1 MQKKQEDRP
10 AVDSDTQRQAT
21 EDATYQRRC
30 LWGRRGRESLSE
42 REDGDAEA
50 HVTDDE
56 LLSDWKA
63 ERTAFGLLLVG
74 YAFLMSMAPILA
86 RYPNETAQMACTSIR
101 HIVDWRVWVVSA
113 SAMCL
118 AAVAAIVLK
127 RRR

>member
-10 AVDSDTQRQAT
+10 AVDSDKQRQAT
-21 EDATYQRRC
+21 KGATRGRRC
-30 LWGRRGRESLSE
+30 LSGRKSVERVPARLSE
-42 REDGDAEA
+42 DVDAG
-50 HVTDDE
+50 VTDDD

-74 YAFLMSMAPILA
+74 YAFLMSMAPLLA
-86 RYPNETAQMACTSIR
+86 RYPNETVQMACTSIR
-101 HIVDWRVWVVSA
+101 HIVDWRVWVLSA

-118 AAVAAIVLK
+118 AAIAAIVLK